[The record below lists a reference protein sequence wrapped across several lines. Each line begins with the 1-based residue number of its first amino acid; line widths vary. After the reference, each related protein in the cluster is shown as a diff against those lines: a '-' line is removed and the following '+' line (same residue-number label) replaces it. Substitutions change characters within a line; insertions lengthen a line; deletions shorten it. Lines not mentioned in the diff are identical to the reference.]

1 MNIPVTQG
9 TLVRLI
15 VLTVGSL
22 AFAVS
27 VPATGD
33 PFAGSALLPSAV
45 IVAATLS
52 VLIRE
57 ASARRTKLFESVRIE
72 LNKIRRLYHVSK
84 NLSAV
89 SQRFRS
95 WFTDMHG
102 HVYGYLSSFAGKD
115 FEAYDGF
122 NAAFRKLSYHI
133 YTIPE
138 LESKKEEALFQDLLR
153 TAATV
158 AESRQQIK
166 ELWDKRLSAYGWS
179 IVLLMGTGLVMT
191 AVLAMGETIASRLS
205 TGGLI
210 ASVLLALDLLWE
222 VDTFAGE
229 KKWLAMRYVEN
240 VGRLELGRKE

>member
-1 MNIPVTQG
+1 MNIPVTQS
-9 TLVRLI
+9 TLIRLI
-15 VLTVGSL
+15 VITVGSV

-27 VPATGD
+27 TPVWAD
-33 PFAGSALLPSAV
+33 PYASAMQMPIAL
-45 IVAATLS
+45 IVAVVMA
-52 VLIRE
+52 VLIGE
-57 ASARRTKLFESVRIE
+57 ASARRQKLFESVRVE

-89 SQRFRS
+89 SGRFRS

-102 HVYGYLSSFAGKD
+102 HVYGYLSAFAGKD
-115 FEAYDGF
+115 FDSYDGF
-122 NAAFRKLSYHI
+122 NPAFRKLSYHI

-179 IVLLMGTGLVMT
+179 VVLLMGSGLVLT
-191 AVLAMGETIASRLS
+191 TVLSMGETIASRLA
-205 TGGLI
+205 GGALV

-222 VDTFAGE
+222 IDTLAAE
-229 KKWLAMRYVEN
+229 KKALAMRYVEN
-240 VGRLELGRKE
+240 VGRLELGRKD